1 MAAPLFSTASFTS
14 TWSILNAGG
23 IGCFD
28 AFSMCQVTNKGLAWP
43 IVCWGLKR
51 PLSITSMWMVLSTST
66 WWLTSTN
73 MDVAKHSHLWPPENL
88 IQASV
93 SCRSTKNNDD
103 LRPSMQVNFLL
114 PQKNAI
120 HHLLLGPSANQAD
133 PSDGLSAHKKHR
145 FETCSGAAESQ
156 TKLLL

>member
-23 IGCFD
+23 IGCFY
-28 AFSMCQVTNKGLAWP
+28 AFSRCQVTNKGLAWP

-51 PLSITSMWMVLSTST
+51 PLSITSMWMVLSTGT
-66 WWLTSTN
+66 WLTDWHWETQSPMT
-73 MDVAKHSHLWPPENL
+73 AYL

-133 PSDGLSAHKKHR
+133 PSDRLSAHKKHR